1 MIEIRDL
8 HRTYR
13 IGSVDVH
20 ALRGVSLDIA
30 EGEFVAIIGPSGSG
44 KSTLMHVLGLLDSP
58 DRGRFIFQG
67 RDVLTLSENQRAE
80 LRSRSIGFVFQQFN
94 LLPRVSA
101 RENVA
106 LPLIYRAE
114 RPAQTP
120 EDLLRQVGL
129 GDRMAHAPN
138 ELSGGQQQRVA
149 IARAL
154 MNGPCIVMAD
164 EPTGNLDSASSAD
177 LLRLLHELNARGLT
191 VILVTHD
198 PDIAAKARRIITI
211 RDGLIVEDVR
221 RGAPVEP
228 TAPAQTPV
236 APVPVQRRGRLGRSG
251 LELASLLRQAVRALG
266 ANKVRTFLSMLGV
279 LIGVAAVIAVMAL
292 GGGAKKAVEDRIST
306 MGANLLILRPG
317 HMASR
322 GVSMGM
328 GEVSRITL
336 ADAEAL
342 GQEVPSLAAVA
353 PTVSGGA
360 QVTYGGANWRTSV
373 LGTSPS
379 YAGLR
384 DMKPTIG
391 RFISEEDVRTRALV
405 AVLGL
410 TVARE
415 LFGTENP
422 IGRTIRMNRVSFEVI
437 GLLPEKSPGFR
448 DPNDQVILPITTAM
462 RRLLGLDY
470 VHTLELQV
478 REAGLLAE
486 AESQAKALMRQRHR
500 VGEEN
505 ADAYEVRNMADLQR
519 AISATGETMSVLL
532 TSIGAISLL
541 VGGIGIMNIMLVSVT
556 ERTREI
562 GLRKAVGARRSDILA
577 QFLVEAVAV
586 GAIGGLFGIGLGV
599 GAALAMT
606 RFAGWTV
613 TISAPTVAV
622 AFGFAVLVG
631 VVFGLWPARK
641 ASRLDPINALRY
653 E

>member
-58 DRGRFIFQG
+58 DRGRFSFQG
-67 RDVLTLSENQRAE
+67 RDLSGLSENQRAE

-154 MNGPCIVMAD
+154 MNGPRIVMAD

-177 LLRLLHELNARGLT
+177 ILRLLHELNERGLT

-211 RDGLIVEDVR
+211 RDGRIVEDVR
-221 RGAPVEP
+221 RGAPVELHE
-228 TAPAQTPV
+228 TARAAAHTEPV
-236 APVPVQRRGRLGRSG
+236 ERRGRLGRSG

-317 HMASR
+317 HMAAR

-342 GQEVPSLAAVA
+342 GQEVPALAAVA
-353 PTVSGGA
+353 PTVNGGA
-360 QVTYGGANWRTSV
+360 QITYGGANWRTSV
-373 LGTSPS
+373 LGTTPN
-379 YAGLR
+379 YAGMR

-391 RFISEEDVRTRALV
+391 RFISAEDVRTRALV

-422 IGRTIRMNRVSFEVI
+422 IGKIIRINRVSFEVI

-486 AESQAKALMRQRHR
+486 AETQAKALMRQRHR

-505 ADAYEVRNMADLQR
+505 EDAYEIRNMADLQR

-606 RFAGWTV
+606 QFAGWTV

-641 ASRLDPINALRY
+641 ASLLDPISALRY